1 MEMSLYFSIA
11 SILAFVLAFVYVSR
25 SLLKK
30 LGAALSKRSS
40 AFFSYLLSD
49 VYNQTVHE
57 YKVKIFTEINNHI
70 ETNNG
75 EVMEIGAGSGGSMS
89 YYSKDIDI
97 KLTAVEP
104 NQHFRQYLEKNLKK
118 YDNIQLK
125 NYIENVGEDLKDIPS
140 NSITCIVITIV
151 LCSVENQMKVLEEIQ
166 RVLKPGGKYF
176 FIEHVIAEKGTSI
189 YQFQKRVSKFW
200 NCCFDGCNLDRDTGT
215 FIKKAGFS
223 EVEMKTFNAN
233 FNYFFKGLRP
243 HIYGC
248 ATK

>member
-1 MEMSLYFSIA
+1 MEITLYFSIT

-25 SLLKK
+25 GLLKK
-30 LGAALSKRSS
+30 LGAALSKRNH
-40 AFFSYLLSD
+40 AFFSYFLGA

-57 YKVKIFTEINNHI
+57 YKVKIFTEINKHL

-75 EVMEIGAGSGGSMS
+75 EVMEIGAGSGGSLS

-104 NQHFRQYLEKNLKK
+104 NQHCRQYLEKNLKK

-125 NYIENVGEDLKDIPS
+125 DYIENVGEDLKDIPS
-140 NSITCIVITIV
+140 NSIMCIVITIV
-151 LCSVENQMKVLEEIQ
+151 LCSVENQIKVLEEIK

-176 FIEHVIAEKGTSI
+176 FMEHVVAEKETSI
-189 YQFQKRVSKFW
+189 YHFQKRFSKFW
-200 NCCFDGCNLDRDTGT
+200 SFCFDSCNLDRDTGT
-215 FIKKAGFS
+215 FIKRAGFS
-223 EVEMKTFNAN
+223 EVEIKSFDAN